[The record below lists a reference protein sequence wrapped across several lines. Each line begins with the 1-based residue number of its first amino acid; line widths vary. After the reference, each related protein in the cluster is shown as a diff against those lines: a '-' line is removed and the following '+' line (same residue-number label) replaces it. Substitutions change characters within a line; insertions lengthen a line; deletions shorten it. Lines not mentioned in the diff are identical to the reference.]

1 MEKFS
6 YLDHAWGVFT
16 ICETLRCGIGEAW
29 DRVRADI
36 AAGGMRDYN
45 TAGLMPD
52 TDFAA
57 AGALW
62 DALSKGEQQAARDE
76 WYAFIDERDR
86 ALALTEAY
94 RAGDRAAFEQVIA
107 DWREAN

>member
-16 ICETLRCGIGEAW
+16 VCETLRCGIGEAW

-36 AAGGMRDYN
+36 AAGKMRDYN
-45 TAGLMPD
+45 TAGLLPE

-62 DALSKGEQQAARDE
+62 ASMDQAEQQAARDE
-76 WYAFIDERDR
+76 WYAFIGERSR
-86 ALALTEAY
+86 SLQLTEAY
-94 RAGDRAAFEQVIA
+94 RAGDRAAFEKVVEA
-107 DWREAN
+107 WREAN